1 MTKSQAHKI
10 SSEKIEALRA
20 SIHGEVLDAK
30 SATFDEVRV
39 IWNAMID
46 RKPALIARCRNAG
59 DVATAVNF
67 ACDNGLAIA
76 IRSGGHNVA
85 GYAVCDDGLMIDLS
99 LMNGVRI
106 APDLE
111 TAIVEGGATWGDLDA
126 ATTPFDRAT
135 PGGLISQTGVAG
147 LTLSGGI
154 GWLRGSH
161 GLSCDNLLAADVV
174 TADGKLVHASAS
186 ENADLLW
193 ALRGGGG
200 NFGVVVSFTFKI
212 HPIEPKLMFCAP
224 AYPEKRAN
232 EIIPFWRDFM
242 KTAPDKLSGL
252 VEFSTIPDDPAYPEA
267 TWGKRV
273 LALAHVYDGPADEG
287 ERVVEPLRHFGEP
300 LLDFSDQMSYRAIQT
315 AYDAL
320 FPRGRDRCYWK
331 STYLKGLDE
340 TVIHDFTARVA
351 QRPSEKTIA
360 SIWQFGG
367 AVQRVAAD
375 ATAFGD
381 RSMPYMLSFDGV
393 WSDPADD
400 ESNIEWVRNSW
411 ADMQRHSTGRM
422 YLNFPGHGE
431 GANLVRDA
439 FGAEAY
445 ARLQS
450 VKRKYDPHNIFHL
463 NQNITPSQVV

>member
-1 MTKSQAHKI
+1 MTKSQIHKI
-10 SSEKIEALRA
+10 TSEKIEALRA
-20 SIHGEVLDAK
+20 AMRGELLDAN
-30 SATFDEVRV
+30 SPSFDDVRV
-39 IWNAMID
+39 IWNGMID

-59 DVATAVNF
+59 DVAIAVNF
-67 ACDNGLAIA
+67 ARDNALAIA

-85 GYAVCDDGLMIDLS
+85 GYAVSEGGLMIDLS

-111 TAIVEGGATWGDLDA
+111 TAIVEGGATWADVDA
-126 ATTPFDRAT
+126 ATTVFNRAT

-161 GLSCDNLLAADVV
+161 GLSCDNLIAADIV
-174 TADGKLVHASAS
+174 TAEGKLVHASAS

-212 HPIEPKLMFCAP
+212 HPIEPVLMFCAP
-224 AYPEKRAN
+224 AYPEERAN
-232 EIIPFWRDFM
+232 EIIPLWRDFM
-242 KTAPDKLSGL
+242 KSAPDKLSGL
-252 VEFSTIPDDPAYPEA
+252 VEFSTIPEDPAYPEA
-267 TWGKRV
+267 TWGQRV

-287 ERVVEPLRHFGEP
+287 ERVVDPLRHFGEP
-300 LLDFSDQMSYRAIQT
+300 LLDFSGQMPYRAIQT

-320 FPRGRDRCYWK
+320 FPKGRDRCYWK
-331 STYLKGLDE
+331 STYIKGLDDR
-340 TVIHDFTARVA
+340 VINDFTTCLK

-367 AVQRVAAD
+367 AVQRVEAAT
-375 ATAFGD
+375 TAFGD
-381 RSMPYMLSFDGV
+381 RSMPYMLSFDAV
-393 WSDPADD
+393 WSSPADD
-400 ESNIEWVRNSW
+400 DANMTWARRSW
-411 ADMQRHSTGRM
+411 NDMQRHSTGRM

-431 GANLVRDA
+431 GTNLVRDA
-439 FGAEAY
+439 FGTEAY
-445 ARLQS
+445 ARLQN
-450 VKRKYDPHNIFHL
+450 VKRKYDPQNIFHL
-463 NQNITPSQVV
+463 NQNIMPSEVA

>member
-1 MTKSQAHKI
+1 MIKSHTQKI
-10 SSEKIEALRA
+10 SPEKIEALRA
-20 SIHGEVLDAK
+20 TMRGEVLDFNSPSYDA
-30 SATFDEVRV
+30 VRV

-46 RKPALIARCRNAG
+46 RKPAVIARCRNAG

-67 ACDNGLAIA
+67 ARDNRLAIA

-85 GYAVCDDGLMIDLS
+85 GYAVSDGGLMIDLS
-99 LMNGVRI
+99 LMSGVRI

-111 TAIVEGGATWGDLDA
+111 TAIVEGGATWADVDA

-161 GLSCDNLLAADVV
+161 GLSCDNLIAADVV
-174 TADGKLVHASAS
+174 TAEGKLVRASAS
-186 ENADLLW
+186 ENVDMLW

-212 HPIEPKLMFCAP
+212 HPIEPMLMFCAP
-224 AYPEKRAN
+224 AYPEERAN
-232 EIIPFWRDFM
+232 EIIPLWRDFM

-252 VEFSTIPDDPAYPEA
+252 VEFSTIPEDPAYPEH

-273 LALAHVYDGPADEG
+273 LALAHVYDGPADDG

-300 LLDFSDQMSYRAIQT
+300 LLDFSGQMTYRAIQT

-320 FPRGRDRCYWK
+320 FPKGRDRCYWK

-340 TVIHDFTARVA
+340 TVISDFTAHVA
-351 QRPSEKTIA
+351 QRPSKQTIA
-360 SIWQFGG
+360 SIWKFGG

-381 RSMPYMLSFDGV
+381 RSMPFMLSFDAV
-393 WSDPADD
+393 WTDAGDD
-400 ESNIEWVRNSW
+400 QSNLDWVRKSW
-411 ADMQRHSTGRM
+411 TDMQRHSTGRM
-422 YLNFPGHGE
+422 YLNFPGLGE
-431 GANLVRDA
+431 GKNLVRDA

-450 VKRKYDPHNIFHL
+450 VKRKYDPQNIFHL
-463 NQNITPSQVV
+463 NQNIAPN